1 MRTELI
7 GMMLLSGDV
16 TDMRHVIDTI
26 ERDRKFRER
35 YEASRRAVNDK
46 QNNYRYK
53 NKKK

>member
-1 MRTELI
+1 MI
-7 GMMLLSGDV
+7 IQSSAV
-16 TDMRHVIDTI
+16 TDMRHVVETI

-35 YEASRRAVNDK
+35 YEASRRAVYDK

>member
-1 MRTELI
+1 MI
-7 GMMLLSGDV
+7 IQSSAV